1 MSDNHWETQPRK
13 KNGEF
18 TFRNRKSRIFAE
30 VFSKALE
37 VIETKSL
44 KGGSYGELRKITAG
58 SSFFEIHHM
67 PADSVSPLSHWK
79 GTCIIMYKKD
89 HVKTSSYGNK
99 KKASVYRQK
108 QRELI
113 KKGQFLE
120 AEWMDI
126 NEIRELFGTKYDKAI
141 NEKLTYEQRLES
153 EGKINEKA

>member
-58 SSFFEIHHM
+58 SSVFEIHHM

-153 EGKINEKA
+153 EGKIYEKA